1 MAGSAR
7 AQQMAN
13 RFQWLND
20 QVIAFVEPLT
30 EEQWAM
36 PCGDDHR
43 PIGVVAHHVATA
55 YGAFTRWVATMAN
68 GQPLPPVTLDV
79 INNLNAQHAETNAA
93 VGKIETVDLLRQNG
107 GAAVAAVSN
116 LSDEDLARSGTMPL
130 LGDAPVTTAQLIGG
144 LLMAHTNGHLTAM
157 RGALGR

>member
-13 RFQWLND
+13 RFNWLND

-55 YGAFTRWVATMAN
+55 YGAFTRWVVAMAS
-68 GQPLPPVTLDV
+68 GQPRAWQMKHG
-79 INNLNAQHAETNAA
+79 IA
-93 VGKIETVDLLRQNG
+93 G
-107 GAAVAAVSN
+107 S
-116 LSDEDLARSGTMPL
+116 
-130 LGDAPVTTAQLIGG
+130 
-144 LLMAHTNGHLTAM
+144 AHTSRNSTRRQ
-157 RGALGR
+157 RGGQ